1 MEALDDAADQMRDA
15 GAWISWKFPLV
26 FALALASA
34 VAVPV
39 AVATN
44 CAIGRFTLCPPP
56 PRSRRSDRR
65 RPIWRRA

>member
-34 VAVPV
+34 VT
-39 AVATN
+39 VATN
-44 CAIGRFTLCPPP
+44 YASGRFTLCPPP
-56 PRSRRSDRR
+56 P
-65 RPIWRRA
+65 